1 MRHGITTKGY
11 TKMTKKIMTFEAA
24 MERLEEI
31 ARLLESGAEGLDAS
45 LKLYEEGVSLIR
57 LCTQKLETAEQSV
70 KVLQMSEEGI
80 TLADFEGRGEQ
91 V

>member
-1 MRHGITTKGY
+1 
-11 TKMTKKIMTFEAA
+11 MTKKTITFEAA

-31 ARLLESGAEGLDAS
+31 TRLLETGAEGLDDS

-57 LCTQKLETAEQSV
+57 LCTQKLESAEQSV

-80 TLADFEGRGEQ
+80 TLADFEGKGDKA
-91 V
+91 

>member
-1 MRHGITTKGY
+1 
-11 TKMTKKIMTFEAA
+11 MTKKTITFEAA

-31 ARLLESGAEGLDAS
+31 TRLLEAGAEGLDES

-57 LCTQKLETAEQSV
+57 LCTQKLESAEQSV

-80 TLADFEGRGEQ
+80 TLADFEGKGEK

>member
-1 MRHGITTKGY
+1 
-11 TKMTKKIMTFEAA
+11 

-31 ARLLESGAEGLDAS
+31 TNLLESGAEGLDES

-57 LCTQKLETAEQSV
+57 LCTQKLESAEQSV

-80 TLADFEGRGEQ
+80 ALVDFESKGDKA
-91 V
+91 

>member
-1 MRHGITTKGY
+1 
-11 TKMTKKIMTFEAA
+11 MTKKTITFEAA

-31 ARLLESGAEGLDAS
+31 TRLLESGSEGLDQS

-57 LCTQKLETAEQSV
+57 LCTQKLESAEQSV
-70 KVLQMSEEGI
+70 KVLQLREDGI
-80 TLADFEGRGEQ
+80 ALADFEGKGEK

>member
-1 MRHGITTKGY
+1 
-11 TKMTKKIMTFEAA
+11 

-31 ARLLESGAEGLDAS
+31 TRLLESGAEGLDES

-57 LCTQKLETAEQSV
+57 LCTQKLENAEQSV
-70 KVLQMSEEGI
+70 KVLQMREDGVA
-80 TLADFEGRGEQ
+80 LADFEGRGEK

>member
-1 MRHGITTKGY
+1 
-11 TKMTKKIMTFEAA
+11 MTKKTITFEAA

-31 ARLLESGAEGLDAS
+31 TRLLESGTEGLDES

-57 LCTQKLETAEQSV
+57 LCTQKLESAEQSV

-80 TLADFEGRGEQ
+80 ALADFESKGEKT
-91 V
+91 

>member
-1 MRHGITTKGY
+1 
-11 TKMTKKIMTFEAA
+11 MTKKTITFEAA

-31 ARLLESGAEGLDAS
+31 TRLLETGAEGLDDS

-57 LCTQKLETAEQSV
+57 LCTQKLESAEQNV

-80 TLADFEGRGEQ
+80 TLADFEGKGEK

>member
-1 MRHGITTKGY
+1 
-11 TKMTKKIMTFEAA
+11 MTKKTVTFEAA

-31 ARLLESGAEGLDAS
+31 TRLLESGAEGLDDS

-57 LCTQKLETAEQSV
+57 LCTQKLESAEQSV

-80 TLADFEGRGEQ
+80 ALTDFEGKGEK

>member
-1 MRHGITTKGY
+1 
-11 TKMTKKIMTFEAA
+11 MTKKTITFEAA

-31 ARLLESGAEGLDAS
+31 TRLLESGTEGLDES

-57 LCTQKLETAEQSV
+57 LCTKKLESAEQSV

-80 TLADFEGRGEQ
+80 ALADFESKGEKA
-91 V
+91 

>member
-1 MRHGITTKGY
+1 
-11 TKMTKKIMTFEAA
+11 MTKKTITFEAA

-31 ARLLESGAEGLDAS
+31 TRLLELGVEGLDES

-70 KVLQMSEEGI
+70 KVLQVNEEGI
-80 TLADFEGRGEQ
+80 TLADFEGRGDK

>member
-1 MRHGITTKGY
+1 
-11 TKMTKKIMTFEAA
+11 

-31 ARLLESGAEGLDAS
+31 TRLLESGAEGLDES

-70 KVLQMSEEGI
+70 KVLQMREDGI
-80 TLADFEGRGEQ
+80 ALADFEGRGDKA
-91 V
+91 

>member
-1 MRHGITTKGY
+1 
-11 TKMTKKIMTFEAA
+11 MTKKTITFEAA

-31 ARLLESGAEGLDAS
+31 TRLLESGAEGLDDS

-57 LCTQKLETAEQSV
+57 LCTQKLENAEQSV
-70 KVLQMSEEGI
+70 KVLQMSEDGI
-80 TLADFEGRGEQ
+80 ALADFEGRGDK

>member
-1 MRHGITTKGY
+1 
-11 TKMTKKIMTFEAA
+11 MTKKTMTFEAA

-31 ARLLESGAEGLDAS
+31 ARLLELGSEGLDES

-70 KVLQMSEEGI
+70 KILQMSEEGI
-80 TLADFEGRGEQ
+80 ILADFDDRGEKA
-91 V
+91 

>member
-1 MRHGITTKGY
+1 
-11 TKMTKKIMTFEAA
+11 MTKKTMTFEAA

-31 ARLLESGAEGLDAS
+31 TRLLESGAEGLDES

-57 LCTQKLETAEQSV
+57 LCSQKLETAEQSV

-80 TLADFEGRGEQ
+80 TLADFEGKGNKA
-91 V
+91 

>member
-1 MRHGITTKGY
+1 
-11 TKMTKKIMTFEAA
+11 

-31 ARLLESGAEGLDAS
+31 TRLLESGAEGLDES

-70 KVLQMSEEGI
+70 KVLQLREDGI
-80 TLADFEGRGEQ
+80 ALADFEGRGDKA
-91 V
+91 

>member
-1 MRHGITTKGY
+1 
-11 TKMTKKIMTFEAA
+11 MTKKTITFEAA

-31 ARLLESGAEGLDAS
+31 TRLLESGTEGLDES

-57 LCTQKLETAEQSV
+57 LCTQKLESAEQSV

-80 TLADFEGRGEQ
+80 ALADFEGKGEKA
-91 V
+91 

>member
-1 MRHGITTKGY
+1 
-11 TKMTKKIMTFEAA
+11 MTKKTMTFEAA

-31 ARLLESGAEGLDAS
+31 TRLLESGAEGLDES

-70 KVLQMSEEGI
+70 KILQMREDGI
-80 TLADFEGRGEQ
+80 ALADFEGRGDKA
-91 V
+91 